1 MNKVDYNI
9 VIFRPLFRSRFVE
22 RRGAARQGIIVS
34 LLNKQRLFPVYRNRP
49 QPLYCCNYV
58 TSCILISRFCF
69 LSLPLCFSHPC
80 LPLRVLRVYCVLLSA
95 IQIAVFV
102 QRNRASFIAAISWV
116 AQVCRCAV
124 GLSKLSSRT
133 LSAIKIRAFLSI
145 TGAKL

>member
-69 LSLPLCFSHPC
+69 LSLPLCFPILASPC
-80 LPLRVLRVYCVLLSA
+80 VSYVSIACSCQQYKLPSLFSA
-95 IQIAVFV
+95 IELA
-102 QRNRASFIAAISWV
+102 
-116 AQVCRCAV
+116 
-124 GLSKLSSRT
+124 L
-133 LSAIKIRAFLSI
+133 
-145 TGAKL
+145 